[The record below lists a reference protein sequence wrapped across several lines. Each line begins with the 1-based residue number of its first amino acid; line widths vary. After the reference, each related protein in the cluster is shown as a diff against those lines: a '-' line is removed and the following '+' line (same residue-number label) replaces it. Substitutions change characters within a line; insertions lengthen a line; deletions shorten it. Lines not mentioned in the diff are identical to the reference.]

1 MPWVEVDDAQIESP
15 ASGAGFHTDPQTGR
29 QVLRINITGGQ
40 KRNGDEAA
48 AEVPAGW
55 KEVSDEEIDAPLA
68 VERGTGSILEKVDA
82 LARGAA
88 DVVTFGLSDEIAAGL
103 DTLFNDRS
111 YEENLASQR
120 AVDRFDEKEHG
131 GARLAGQFGGGF
143 LLPIARAATPGQLAR
158 TGAAYGGAYGF
169 GSGEGGF
176 ANRASEGA
184 VGAGVGALTGY
195 GLGKVAQ
202 KLTRP
207 KVVKDRVEANKLL
220 KSFEQ
225 LGIEPIP
232 AVVGSP
238 NVQRATSVAAQM
250 PLGTSAISKATQRM
264 EDQALGARDRIA
276 EEVGDVLPEEV
287 LGENIRAGSERW
299 IKATSAR
306 GRELY
311 NKATEL
317 AGDIKVPP
325 VEAKRVIASHID
337 DLSQTP
343 GGSPALTLMQ
353 QLDSDLTGE
362 FSVQGLRNLRTSM
375 RDRLEK
381 EGLRRGDAERRVNE
395 VIDAVSADIVN
406 GLRGSGR
413 PEAAQAYSVADRYWK
428 ARLHAIDNVIQPIIG
443 KPGQK
448 SPEHIVRAIT
458 TNAKGNVTRLGAF
471 MRVLDEP
478 ERQSLRATLIS
489 GLGRS
494 SAGRQNAEG
503 SAFSLAEFLTHWN
516 QIKNPAAKRALFGD
530 EGAAALSELAKVAE
544 ASKDAMKYANTSN
557 TGGVVAN
564 VATFGGALLTG
575 ANPVGLL
582 GIAATQ
588 ILGAKALASPRV
600 ARWIARAPKDPALMR
615 SHIEKLSRIAV
626 REPALAPEL
635 TALQNAL
642 TEALARPSGS
652 GLRAAASSDRE
663 DKPKDR

>member
-1 MPWVEVDDAQIESP
+1 MPWVEVDDAQIEAP

-40 KRNGDEAA
+40 KRNSEDVGTEI
-48 AEVPAGW
+48 PAGW

-68 VERGTGSILEKVDA
+68 VERGTGSIFEKADA
-82 LARGAA
+82 LVRGAA

-131 GARLAGQFGGGF
+131 GTRLAGQFGGGF
-143 LLPIARAATPGQLAR
+143 LLPIARAATPAQLAK

-276 EEVGDVLPEEV
+276 DSVGDVMPEEI
-287 LGENIRAGSERW
+287 LGENIRHNADAW
-299 IKATSAR
+299 IKRTSQQGRRLYESAEKLVEDVRVDPAR
-306 GRELY
+306 AREVLQ
-311 NKATEL
+311 
-317 AGDIKVPP
+317 
-325 VEAKRVIASHID
+325 SHID
-337 DLSQTP
+337 DLSRVP
-343 GGSPALTLMQ
+343 GGGSGTEVLTKLQ
-353 QLDSDLTGE
+353 RDLQGE
-362 FSVQGLRNLRTSM
+362 FPVQGLRQLRTTL
-375 RDRLEK
+375 RDEFIK
-381 EGLRRGDAERRVNE
+381 
-395 VIDAVSADIVN
+395 N
-406 GLRGSGR
+406 GLRGTDLERRVGQVMDAITDDIEGALVRGDR
-413 PEAAQAYSVADRYWK
+413 PEAAQAFRAADRYWR
-428 ARLHAIDNVIQPIIG
+428 ARAHAIDSVIAPIIG
-443 KPGQK
+443 KAGDKP
-448 SPEHIVRAIT
+448 PEQIVNAIR
-458 TNAKGNVTRLGAF
+458 TNAKGNVTRLAAF

-516 QIKNPAAKRALFGD
+516 QIKNPSAKRALFGD

-588 ILGAKALASPRV
+588 VLGAKALASPSV

-615 SHIEKLSRIAV
+615 AHIEKLSRIAV

-635 TALQNAL
+635 TALQTRL
-642 TEALARPSGS
+642 TEAMRQTPLP
-652 GLRAAASSDRE
+652 AAAE
-663 DKPKDR
+663 EEE